1 MNIKDKLSIFFE
13 DFWESIKKIIKNL
26 EDDHISESS
35 AQCAYY
41 IMLSF
46 VPFVILFLT
55 LLQYTNIT
63 ADQLFN
69 IISEMVPENMN
80 GFVLGIVKEIYS
92 KSIGTISISLIFTL
106 YASAKGLYALIKG
119 LHKIYN
125 FSDSRKRSFIY
136 LRFIS
141 LVKTLVFIIFIIV
154 RISWNGFWKKYY
166 RNFTR
171 KIWCYAKL

>member
-1 MNIKDKLSIFFE
+1 MNIKDKLSIF
-13 DFWESIKKIIKNL
+13 WENLWENIKKILKNL
-26 EDDHISESS
+26 EEDHISESS

-55 LLQYTNIT
+55 LLQYTSIT

-69 IISEMVPENMN
+69 IISELVPDNMN
-80 GFVLGIVKEIYS
+80 SFVLGIVKEIYS

-119 LHKIYN
+119 LHKVYN

-141 LVKTLVFIIFIIV
+141 LIKTLVFIIVMII

-166 RNFTR
+166 RDF
-171 KIWCYAKL
+171 AK